1 MTSAD
6 LLARVPG
13 LTYRQLDHWCSRGY
27 IQPDKA
33 HPGSGRQRQFG
44 ADEVRVIRAM
54 HELVANGVL
63 PAAAA
68 RLARSD
74 RPVIEV
80 PVAAGVTS

>member
-1 MTSAD
+1 M
-6 LLARVPG
+6 
-13 LTYRQLDHWCSRGY
+13 LDHWCSRGY

-33 HPGSGRQRQFG
+33 HPGSGRQRQFT
-44 ADEVRVIRAM
+44 ADEVRVAKAM
-54 HELVANGVL
+54 FDLVSRGVL

-80 PVAAGVTS
+80 PVAAGAPS